1 MKKALVV
8 LLALTCL
15 GAAAFAD
22 MAAPTAGSFH
32 AWNQGNL
39 FPYYS
44 IGSTAASMG
53 WGPQVGRSAGYRPG
67 VDVLV

>member
-22 MAAPTAGSFH
+22 MAKPMATWSVVGLYGFGVYSPSG
-32 AWNQGNL
+32 GNIDCSL
-39 FPYYS
+39 RLQ
-44 IGSTAASMG
+44 
-53 WGPQVGRSAGYRPG
+53 QVGSNRTRLDFAL
-67 VDVLV
+67 DLC